1 MKLWW
6 HLLRISRYT
15 YGLILHVSIWRK
27 NFKFTS
33 LFVKF
38 ENIFVFVLPR
48 TFKFWIPPQNH
59 ESQAQ
64 HLGKWSEWNKF
75 IYFILNFLL
84 EVKRSYSELL
94 KELLRK
100 IRNHFRELFSARF
113 YQFLAEPGRAG
124 RKITAMIH
132 KRLLRYFGQF
142 LITFYYSFD
151 FIRAK
156 HHQNVFRILCIIISI
171 CWNDQMIYLTNYVII
186 FWRL

>member
-1 MKLWW
+1 MV
-6 HLLRISRYT
+6 ISRYT
-15 YGLILHVSIWRK
+15 YWLILRVSIWRK
-27 NFKFTS
+27 IFKFSS

-94 KELLRK
+94 KEFLRK
-100 IRNHFRELFSARF
+100 IRNNFRELFSAPF
-113 YQFLAEPGRAG
+113 YQFSAEPGRAG
-124 RKITAMIH
+124 RKITAMIY
-132 KRLLRYFGQF
+132 KRVLRSFGQF
-142 LITFYYSFD
+142 LIIFYDYFD
-151 FIRAK
+151 FIRTK
-156 HHQNVFRILCIIISI
+156 HHHKVFRMLYIIVLL
-171 CWNDQMIYLTNYVII
+171 CWNDQILYFTNYII
-186 FWRL
+186 ILWRL